1 MQASPLS
8 LRDYFTTDLSFSA
21 IANFDLERLKTLV
34 IWPDDLSVEVG
45 EWRNETNP
53 LKRRCKITVELKNS
67 EKKEFPYVFSIT
79 LIGFFEIADWWPQ
92 EQVDNLFSANAPA
105 LLYSAAREAIAT
117 VTGRGPYNKIIL
129 PSIMFV
135 KLSDDIKKQDSAP
148 LLSEKNKEETTTTE
162 MDNVEKTLDKKHSRK
177 KNKIVD

>member
-79 LIGFFEIADWWPQ
+79 LIGFFEIADWWPL

-105 LLYSAAREAIAT
+105 LLYSAAREAIAA
-117 VTGRGPYNKIIL
+117 VTGRGPYNRIIL
-129 PSIMFV
+129 PSVMFV
-135 KLSDDIKKQDSAP
+135 KLSDGIKKQDSAP
-148 LLSEKNKEETTTTE
+148 LLSEKNKEETATTE
-162 MDNVEKTLDKKHSRK
+162 IDNPEKTVDKKRSRK